1 MKPDQNP
8 FPHARV
14 KSHPPPPQQI
24 EQHPCI
30 SAKPPFDPMA
40 SDGF

>member
-14 KSHPPPPQQI
+14 KSHPPPQQI

-30 SAKPPFDPMA
+30 LAKPPFDPMA